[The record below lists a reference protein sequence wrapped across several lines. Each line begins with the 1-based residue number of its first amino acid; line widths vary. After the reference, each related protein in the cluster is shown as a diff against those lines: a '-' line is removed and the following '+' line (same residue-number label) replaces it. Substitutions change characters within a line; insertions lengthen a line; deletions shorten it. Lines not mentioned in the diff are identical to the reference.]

1 MAARRTDAGSGDGGL
16 GAEEVGTRRPD
27 LSGPS
32 GVVVGGGVGP
42 ARGHFAFPAALAAV
56 SQTPGLLLVLQNPSS
71 LPFPL
76 MAEPSLVE
84 DEADK
89 GYVVHNC
96 GLDAGGHQR

>member
-27 LSGPS
+27 LTGPS

-42 ARGHFAFPAALAAV
+42 TRGHVPFCGLLVVF
-56 SQTPGLLLVLQNPSS
+56 SQTPVYYYRARLGCRFPS
-71 LPFPL
+71 LNGR
-76 MAEPSLVE
+76 PSLVE

>member
-1 MAARRTDAGSGDGGL
+1 M
-16 GAEEVGTRRPD
+16 GAEEVGTRGPD

-42 ARGHFAFPAALAAV
+42 TRGHVPFCGLLVVF
-56 SQTPGLLLVLQNPSS
+56 SGLLLQCPSR

>member
-16 GAEEVGTRRPD
+16 GAEEVGTRGPD

-42 ARGHFAFPAALAAV
+42 TRGHVPFCVALV
-56 SQTPGLLLVLQNPSS
+56 VFSQTPGLLLQNPSS

-76 MAEPSLVE
+76 MAAPSLLKMRGTK
-84 DEADK
+84 AS
-89 GYVVHNC
+89 
-96 GLDAGGHQR
+96 

>member
-27 LSGPS
+27 LTGPS

-42 ARGHFAFPAALAAV
+42 TRGHVPFCGLLVVF
-56 SQTPGLLLVLQNPSS
+56 SQTPGLLLQNPSS

-76 MAEPSLVE
+76 MAEPSLSKMRV
-84 DEADK
+84 DK
-89 GYVVHNC
+89 GHVVQNC